1 VRDSPVPTETPEP
14 CTVFD
19 SEDQPIRVIDQIP
32 KIRVHSGLLLPQT
45 VLHSV
50 ENKGMGIAFTS
61 NAGGGS
67 GDPRKRD
74 RQTEKALKK

>member
-1 VRDSPVPTETPEP
+1 VRDSPVPTETPES

-19 SEDQPIRVIDQIP
+19 SEDQPIRVIDQIR
-32 KIRVHSGLLLPQT
+32 KIRVHSGLLLRQT

-61 NAGGGS
+61 MQVEDQAILENGI
-67 GDPRKRD
+67 
-74 RQTEKALKK
+74 EKLRRP